1 MNESKFKEIL
11 IFVAGT
17 TPQIITETIY
27 ALIHQ
32 APPVY
37 PDEIHVITTTQGKNL
52 IKENLIDSG
61 RFREFCREFNM
72 QENILDENSILVV
85 KGKNADY
92 LDDIKE
98 AKDNES
104 LGDFITNF
112 IKDKT
117 FDGKTRLHCSLAGGR
132 KTMSFY
138 IGSALQLFGRPW
150 DKLYHVLVTPE
161 FESNPDFYYKPKKN
175 KVLTPLNPPL
185 NKSHPLNPPLNKS
198 HPFNPPLNKGGNGG
212 LKPLNTKDAE
222 IFLAEL
228 PFIRLRDKIPLN
240 GKSFRKLVEEGQ
252 KEIDTALTQPF
263 LKINLRERTV
273 YIGDGTV
280 DMVPLQLM
288 IYTAYIRQKI
298 DHCKYP
304 ENVYCLKCTDCFLPI
319 VDLLSRPALEKM
331 SRDYRTIYSIQPN
344 RADDLLDKCKEGLRM
359 EILRSN
365 ISKINR
371 TIKEQLMNDTLL
383 PYYSITAIK
392 QYAGSRYGV
401 RVEKGKIRIE

>member
-1 MNESKFKEIL
+1 MKESKFKEVL

-32 APPVY
+32 DPPIY
-37 PDEIHVITTTQGKNL
+37 PDEIYVITTTHGKNL
-52 IKENLIDSG
+52 IKKNLIDLG
-61 RFREFCREFNM
+61 RFGEFCKEFNI
-72 QENILDENSILVV
+72 QKNIFDENSILVV
-85 KGKNADY
+85 KGNNVNF

-112 IKDKT
+112 IRDKANN
-117 FDGKTRLHCSLAGGR
+117 DRTRLHCSLAGGR

-138 IGSALQLFGRPW
+138 MGTALQLFGRPW

-175 KVLTPLNPPL
+175 KVLTP
-185 NKSHPLNPPLNKS
+185 
-198 HPFNPPLNKGGNGG
+198 FNPPLSKGEKGE
-212 LKPLNTKDAE
+212 PLHTKDAE

-228 PFIRLRDKIPLN
+228 PFVRLRDKIPLN

-263 LKINLRERTV
+263 IRIKLKEGIVL
-273 YIGDGTV
+273 IGNKSIEFKPFHIV
-280 DMVPLQLM
+280 FYSYLL
-288 IYTAYIRQKI
+288 RQKLEKCV
-298 DHCKYP
+298 DP
-304 ENVYCLKCTDCFLPI
+304 QRAYCLDCMDCYQQINDLVLPS
-319 VDLLSRPALEKM
+319 VAEAMAK
-331 SRDYRTIYSIQPN
+331 DYEVIYGKYSGHVENFRRQWKDGID
-344 RADDLLDKCKEGLRM
+344 AAK
-359 EILRSN
+359 LRSDR
-365 ISKINR
+365 SKINR
-371 TIKEQLMNDTLL
+371 EITETLGDETLATYYTITSLRKYGGT
-383 PYYSITAIK
+383 
-392 QYAGSRYGV
+392 RFGV

>member
-1 MNESKFKEIL
+1 MKESKFKEVL

-32 APPVY
+32 DPPVF
-37 PDEIHVITTTQGKNL
+37 PDEIYIITTTHGKRL

-61 RFREFCREFNM
+61 RFKEFCKEFNVP
-72 QENILDENSILVV
+72 ENILDEDSIVIV
-85 KGKNADY
+85 KGHNGNP

-98 AKDNES
+98 ADDNKS
-104 LGDFITNF
+104 LGDFITSF
-112 IKDKT
+112 VRDRAG
-117 FDGKTRLHCSLAGGR
+117 DDRTRLHCSLAGGR

-138 IGSALQLFGRPW
+138 MGSALQLFGRPW

-161 FESNPDFYYKPKKN
+161 FESNPDFYYKPKKDRML
-175 KVLTPLNPPL
+175 K
-185 NKSHPLNPPLNKS
+185 K
-198 HPFNPPLNKGGNGG
+198 NGKE
-212 LKPLNTKDAE
+212 LHTRDAQ

-228 PFIRLRDKIPLN
+228 PFIRIKDKIPLN
-240 GKSFRKLVEEGQ
+240 GKSFKELVEEGQ
-252 KEIDTALTQPF
+252 REIDTALTQPF

-273 YIGDGTV
+273 YIGDSPV

-288 IYTAYIRQKI
+288 IYTTYLRQKI

-304 ENVYCLKCTDCFLPI
+304 ENVYCLNCSECFLPI

-331 SRDYRTIYSIQPN
+331 SRDYRTIYGIQPN

-383 PYYSITAIK
+383 PYYTITAIK

>member
-1 MNESKFKEIL
+1 MKESKFKEVL

-32 APPVY
+32 DPPVY
-37 PDEIHVITTTQGKNL
+37 PDEIYIITTTHGERL
-52 IKENLIDSG
+52 IKENLIDSK
-61 RFREFCREFNM
+61 RFKDFCKEFNVS
-72 QENILDENSILVV
+72 EDILNEDSIVVV
-85 KGKNADY
+85 KGRNGNL

-98 AKDNES
+98 AKDNRF
-104 LGDFITNF
+104 LGDFITDL
-112 IKDKT
+112 IRDKSS
-117 FDGKTRLHCSLAGGR
+117 DEKVRLHCSLAGGR

-138 IGSALQLFGRPW
+138 LGTALQLFGRPW

-175 KVLTPLNPPL
+175 RVLKKDGKEL
-185 NKSHPLNPPLNKS
+185 H
-198 HPFNPPLNKGGNGG
+198 
-212 LKPLNTKDAE
+212 TKDAE

-228 PFIRLRDKIPLN
+228 PFIRLRDKIPLD
-240 GKSFRKLVEEGQ
+240 GKSFRELVLEGQ
-252 KEIDTALTQPF
+252 REIDTALTQPF
-263 LKINLRERTV
+263 LKTNLRERTV
-273 YIGDGTV
+273 YIGDIPI

-288 IYTAYIRQKI
+288 IYTAYLRQKI

-304 ENVYCLKCTDCFLPI
+304 ENIYCLNCTDCFLPI
-319 VDLLSRPALEKM
+319 VDLLSRSALEKM
-331 SRDYRTIYSIQPN
+331 SRDYRRIYSIQPG
-344 RADDLLDKCKEGLRM
+344 RADDMLDKCKEGLRM

-383 PYYSITAIK
+383 PYYTITAIK

-401 RVEKGKIRIE
+401 RVEKGKIRID

>member
-1 MNESKFKEIL
+1 MIQKEFKEVL
-11 IFVAGT
+11 IFVAGA

-32 APPVY
+32 ETPVY
-37 PDEIHVITTTQGKNL
+37 PDEIHVITTSHGKKL
-52 IKENLIDSG
+52 IKENLFDKG
-61 RFREFCREFNM
+61 RFKEFCKEFRIR
-72 QENILDENSILVV
+72 ENILNENSIVVV
-85 KGKNADY
+85 KDHKDNS
-92 LDDIKE
+92 LEDIRQG
-98 AKDNES
+98 KDNES

-112 IKDKT
+112 IRAMAKD
-117 FDGKTRLHCSLAGGR
+117 DKTRLHCSLAGGR

-150 DKLYHVLVTPE
+150 DKLYHVLVSPE
-161 FESNPDFYYKPKKN
+161 FESNPDFYYKPKKD
-175 KVLTPLNPPL
+175 KI
-185 NKSHPLNPPLNKS
+185 
-198 HPFNPPLNKGGNGG
+198 
-212 LKPLNTKDAE
+212 LKKDGKELHTKDAE

-240 GKSFRKLVEEGQ
+240 GKSFKELVEEGQ

-273 YIGDGTV
+273 YIGDSPV

-288 IYTAYIRQKI
+288 IYTAYLRQKI

-304 ENVYCLKCTDCFLPI
+304 ENVYCLNCTDCFLPI
-319 VDLLSRPALEKM
+319 MDLLSRPALEKM
-331 SRDYRTIYSIQPN
+331 SRDYRTIYSIQPG
-344 RADDLLDKCKEGLRM
+344 RADDLLDKSKEGLRM

-383 PYYSITAIK
+383 PHYTITAIK

-401 RVEKGKIRIE
+401 KVEKEKIRIE